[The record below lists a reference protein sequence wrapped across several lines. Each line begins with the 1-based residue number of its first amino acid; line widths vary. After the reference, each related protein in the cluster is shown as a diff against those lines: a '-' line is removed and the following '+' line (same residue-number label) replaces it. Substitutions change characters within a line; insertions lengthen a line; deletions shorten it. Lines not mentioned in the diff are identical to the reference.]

1 MSETTG
7 NELLARQLKRAGVD
21 TLFGVIAG
29 PMIQAM
35 GAAHREGIRFIG
47 CRHEM
52 NACFMA
58 SAWAYIKRKP
68 GVVAVGS
75 GPGMTNTVTP
85 LYVATTSGMPLTVL
99 GGSFHAPLTG
109 LGTFQEADQMAF
121 ARPAVKWLA
130 QAHQAREIPHLLHLA
145 LGQSLTGRP
154 GGTYLDLPN
163 SVIQAKVD
171 ESKVRYRDLPVHI
184 DKPQPAPDAIERLA
198 GMLADAERPLLILG
212 KGAAWSDAGP
222 AIQRLVDRGI
232 PYVTSPMARGT
243 LPDDQ
248 PSFMNAARGA
258 ALRGADVIA
267 MLGGRFNWIFASG
280 APSRLAPGVQLA
292 QVDVVAEEF
301 YSGADI
307 ALGIVADAG
316 AAAEALDAALEG
328 RSLASADGTWLDT
341 LAQARDR
348 NEARMRQQFDPTAVP
363 IHPPRVAEEVRS
375 VLPRDASIVAEG
387 EVTMAVA
394 RTMLPSFGMRTR
406 LNAGTTGCMGTGV
419 PYAIGAK
426 LARPDAPA
434 VLFCG
439 DYAFGAAF
447 NDIETA
453 KRVGANIVC
462 VVLNN
467 EGVTGHRMAQRSFDG
482 DLIAGA
488 MLPAK
493 YEKIAEMVDG
503 HAEAVER
510 PEEIR
515 PALERALAA
524 DAPAVV
530 HVRVDPDWAPGGG
543 GMYLG

>member
-1 MSETTG
+1 MSDVTG

-58 SAWAYIKRKP
+58 SAWGYIKRKP

-85 LYVATTSGMPLTVL
+85 MYVATASGMPLTVL

-121 ARPAVKWLA
+121 ARPAAKWLA
-130 QAHQAREIPHLLHLA
+130 QAHATREIPHLLHLA
-145 LGQSLTGRP
+145 LGHSVTGRP
-154 GGTYLDLPN
+154 GATYLDLPN
-163 SVIQAKVD
+163 SVIRGKVD
-171 ESKVRYRDLPVHI
+171 ESRVRYRDRPLQVERPR
-184 DKPQPAPDAIERLA
+184 PAPDGIERLA
-198 GMLADAERPLLILG
+198 ELIAGAERPLLILG
-212 KGAAWSDAGP
+212 KGAAWADAGP
-222 AIQRLVDRGI
+222 AIQKLVDRGI
-232 PYVTSPMARGT
+232 PYLTSPMARGT

-248 PSFMNAARGA
+248 PAFMNAARGA
-258 ALRGADVIA
+258 ALRGTDTIL

-280 APSRLAPGVQLA
+280 SPERLAPGVRLA
-292 QVDVVAEEF
+292 QVDVVEEEF
-301 YSGADI
+301 YSGADLT
-307 ALGIVADAG
+307 LGIVADAG
-316 AAAEALDAALEG
+316 TAAEALDAALAG
-328 RSLASADGTWLDT
+328 RALKSADGTWLDT
-341 LAQARDR
+341 LAQARNR
-348 NEARMRQQFDPTAVP
+348 NEARLRQQFDPAAVP
-363 IHPPRVAEEVRS
+363 IHPPRVAEEVRGL
-375 VLPRDASIVAEG
+375 LPRDASIVAEG

-394 RTMLPSFGMRTR
+394 RTMIPSFGMRTR

-426 LARPDAPA
+426 LARPHAPC

-439 DYAFGAAF
+439 DYAFGAAL

-467 EGVTGHRMAQRSFDG
+467 QGVAGHRMAHGSFDG
-482 DLIAGA
+482 DLTAGA

-503 HAEAVER
+503 HAEAVTR

>member
-68 GVVAVGS
+68 GIVAVGS

-85 LYVATTSGMPLTVL
+85 LYVATASGMPLTVL

-121 ARPAVKWLA
+121 ARPAAKWLA
-130 QAHQAREIPHLLHLA
+130 QAHQTREIPHLLHLA
-145 LGQSLTGRP
+145 LGQSVTGRP

-163 SVIQAKVD
+163 NVIQGKVD
-171 ESKVRYRDLPVHI
+171 ASKVRYRDQPLRI
-184 DKPQPAPDAIERLA
+184 DKPRPAPDAIERLA
-198 GMLADAERPLLILG
+198 DLLAHAERPLLILG

-222 AIQRLVDRGI
+222 AIQKLVDRGI
-232 PYVTSPMARGT
+232 PYLTSPMARGT

-248 PSFMNAARGA
+248 PGFMNAARST
-258 ALRGADVIA
+258 ALRGADAIA

-280 APSRLAPGVQLA
+280 SPARLAPGVRLA
-292 QVDVVAEEF
+292 QVDVVEEEF
-301 YSGADI
+301 YSGADL

-316 AAAEALDAALEG
+316 AAAEALDEALDG
-328 RSLASADGTWLDT
+328 RRLSSADGAWFDT
-341 LAQARDR
+341 LVQARDR
-348 NEARMRQQFDPTAVP
+348 NEGRMRQRFDPTAVP
-363 IHPPRVAEEVRS
+363 IHPPRVAEEVRA

-447 NDIETA
+447 NDMETA

-462 VVLNN
+462 VVLDNQ
-467 EGVTGHRMAQRSFDG
+467 GVAGHRMAHGSFDG
-482 DLIAGA
+482 DLTAGA

-530 HVRVDPDWAPGGG
+530 HVHVDPEWGPGGG